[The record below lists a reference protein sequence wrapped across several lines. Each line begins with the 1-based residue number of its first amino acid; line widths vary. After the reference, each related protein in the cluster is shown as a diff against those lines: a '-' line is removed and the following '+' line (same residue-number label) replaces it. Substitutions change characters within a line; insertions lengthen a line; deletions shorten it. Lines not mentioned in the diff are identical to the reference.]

1 MKEKNA
7 AMLLLQGNN
16 FLMKNESNASVA
28 QSMASTAGSVSLM
41 MMLGSQTMEFFHVHL
56 IFHVAFVLGFN

>member
-1 MKEKNA
+1 MEVCCNERKNLLMKK
-7 AMLLLQGNN
+7 
-16 FLMKNESNASVA
+16 KNESNASVA

-56 IFHVAFVLGFN
+56 IFHVALVLGFN